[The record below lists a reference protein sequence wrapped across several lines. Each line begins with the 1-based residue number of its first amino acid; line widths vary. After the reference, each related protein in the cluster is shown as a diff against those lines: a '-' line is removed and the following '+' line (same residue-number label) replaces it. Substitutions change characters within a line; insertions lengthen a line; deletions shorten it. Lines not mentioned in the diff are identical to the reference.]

1 MIAMLHTRRL
11 CRSFFV
17 LVLALCAHAHRY
29 SVKFD
34 ILFWNG
40 KNHAGNHAGGG
51 GNIGPIT

>member
-17 LVLALCAHAHRY
+17 LVLALCAHANRY

-34 ILFWNG
+34 ILLEWE
-40 KNHAGNHAGGG
+40 NHAGNHAGGG